1 MRFPESW
8 LRTLVNPQLST
19 TDLAHQLTMAGLEVE
34 AVQPVAQP
42 FSGVVVAEVISVEPH
57 PDADRLRVCK
67 VNVGESHPLQIVC
80 GAANV
85 AAGQKVPCAR
95 VGATLPNMEIRQARV
110 RGVESSGMLCGA
122 SEIGLEDKLDGLLVL
137 PDDAPIGTDIREY
150 LALDDKL
157 ITLKLTPNRADCLSV
172 AGVAREIAAITGNK
186 AYLPWHPP
194 VMQEIFD
201 QPEIEVRV
209 VDACP
214 RYAGRIIKGINAN
227 AQIPAWMATRLER
240 CGVRRI
246 SAPVDVTNYV
256 LLELGQPMHAF
267 DLAKLGDKVQV
278 RWARAGEKLVLLNEQ
293 TAELATDMLVIANA
307 DGPVALAGIMGGAAT
322 SVGAETTDILL
333 EAAWFSPDA
342 IAGRARRLGLS
353 TDSSHRF
360 ERGVDY
366 ANTLMAMERATKLM
380 LEICG
385 GQPGAVT
392 VTEKKAS
399 LPKREAIRLRP
410 ARVVR
415 VLGVEI
421 APAAMRTHLQ
431 RLGLTIKEDGKDDAE
446 AWLVTPPSYRFD
458 LAIEEDLIE
467 EIARLHGYDQIEAC
481 APRAAATMLPQDET
495 RHAYA
500 ELQRYLIGRD
510 YQEVITYSFV
520 DPDWETQFSSGAQP
534 LLLQNPIASQMAAMR
549 TTLWGGMT
557 AVLSHNINRQ
567 QPRVRLFEQGRIYLS
582 EQSGTGQGNLRQP
595 MMLAGLCHGSAF
607 GEQWG
612 TTSRMVDFY
621 DVKGDLSMLPGVA
634 LSFAAALHP
643 ALHPGQCA
651 RILLN
656 GEPVGWLGTL
666 HHKLVQH
673 FDLQTPPVMF
683 EIDLD
688 KLGQK
693 NLPRHRAV
701 PRFPSVRRD
710 LAFVLDQNIPAE
722 RLLATMRT
730 ASSGFV
736 RELEIFDL
744 YQGQGIPDGQKS
756 LAFRIVMQD
765 TQRTLTESEIEEA
778 VKTIADAVIV
788 AHGAKL
794 RSS

>member
-1 MRFPESW
+1 MQFPESW

-19 TDLAHQLTMAGLEVE
+19 ADLAHQLTMAGLEVE
-34 AVQPVAQP
+34 AVQPAAKPFFGVA
-42 FSGVVVAEVISVEPH
+42 VAEVISVEPH

-67 VNVGESHPLQIVC
+67 VNVGESQPLQIVC
-80 GAANV
+80 GAPNV

-95 VGATLPNMEIRQARV
+95 VGAKLPNMEIRRAKV

-122 SEIGLEDKLDGLLVL
+122 SEIGLEDKVDGLLVL
-137 PDDAPIGTDIREY
+137 PADAPVGTDLREY
-150 LALDDKL
+150 LALDDNL

-172 AGVAREIAAITGNK
+172 AGVAREVAAITGNR
-186 AYLPWHPP
+186 AYLPSHPP
-194 VMQEIFD
+194 VMQEIYD
-201 QPEIEVRV
+201 TVEIEVRAAA
-209 VDACP
+209 ACP
-214 RYAGRIIKGINAN
+214 RYAGRVIKGIDAN
-227 AQIPAWMATRLER
+227 AQTPAWMATRLER
-240 CGVRRI
+240 CGVRCI
-246 SAPVDVTNYV
+246 SAPVDITNYV

-278 RWARAGEKLVLLNEQ
+278 RWAQAGEKLRLLNEQ
-293 TAELATDMLVIANA
+293 IATLATDTLVIANA
-307 DGPVALAGIMGGAAT
+307 DGPIALAGIMGGLPT
-322 SVGAETTDILL
+322 SVGAETTDIFL

-366 ANTLMAMERATKLM
+366 ASTLMAMERATKLI

-385 GQPGAVT
+385 GQPGP

-410 ARVVR
+410 ARVTR
-415 VLGVEI
+415 VLGVEL
-421 APAAMRTHLQ
+421 APAVMQEHLQ
-431 RLGLTIKEDGKDDAE
+431 RLGLKVKEDAE
-446 AWLVTPPSYRFD
+446 GWLVTAPSYRFD
-458 LAIEEDLIE
+458 LAVEEDLIE
-467 EIARLHGYDQIEAC
+467 EIARLHGYDRIEAC

-500 ELQRYLIGRD
+500 ELQHYLIGRD
-510 YQEVITYSFV
+510 YQEVVTYSFV
-520 DPDWETQFSSGAQP
+520 DPDWEKQFSSGVQP

-557 AVLSHNINRQ
+557 AVLSHNLNRQ
-567 QPRVRLFEQGRIYLS
+567 QSRVRLFELGRIYLS
-582 EQSGTGQGNLRQP
+582 EQGKLRQP
-595 MMLAGLCHGSAF
+595 MMLAGLCHGPAF
-607 GEQWG
+607 NEQWG

-621 DVKGDLSMLPGVA
+621 DVKGDLQQMSGVA
-634 LSFAAALHP
+634 LDFMPALHP

-651 RILLN
+651 RILIN

-673 FDLQTPPVMF
+673 FDLQTPPIMF
-683 EIDLD
+683 ELDLD
-688 KLGQK
+688 KLGRK

-701 PRFPSVRRD
+701 PRFPSLRRD
-710 LAFVLDQNIPAE
+710 LAFVLDQNILAE
-722 RLLATMRT
+722 SLLATMRT
-730 ASSGFV
+730 ASSPVV
-736 RELEIFDL
+736 RELEVFDL

-765 TQRTLTESEIEEA
+765 TERTLTESEVEEA
-778 VKTIADAVIV
+778 VKAIADAVISE
-788 AHGAKL
+788 HGAKL
-794 RSS
+794 RS